1 MIVIK
6 HGRKPELKRW
16 KFKCPTCGCEWIA
29 DETEV
34 ARSYSYRDERIHNW
48 IFLHAIS
55 CCPEC
60 EHRVEDE
67 RVVDADEYERILM
80 QTDPL
85 APVRYVNLGDGITTQ
100 TEEEKLF

>member
-6 HGRKPELKRW
+6 HGCKPELKRW
-16 KFKCPTCGCEWIA
+16 KFKCQTCGCEWIA

-67 RVVDADEYERILM
+67 RVVDADEYENILM
-80 QTDPL
+80 QIDTVPSTLISYD
-85 APVRYVNLGDGITTQ
+85 DQ
-100 TEEEKLF
+100 TEEEKPF